1 MSPNMPHPK
10 LPNRA
15 KDFQA
20 APPPPVEL
28 DAERSVLRAMR
39 EMRFGSIE
47 VIFHQGRITEIRRI
61 ERQRFADRHQPED
74 S

>member
-1 MSPNMPHPK
+1 MHTPHPSD
-10 LPNRA
+10 A
-15 KDFQA
+15 VSDFKIA
-20 APPPPVEL
+20 LRTAGEL
-28 DAERSVLRAMR
+28 GEAERSVLQAMR